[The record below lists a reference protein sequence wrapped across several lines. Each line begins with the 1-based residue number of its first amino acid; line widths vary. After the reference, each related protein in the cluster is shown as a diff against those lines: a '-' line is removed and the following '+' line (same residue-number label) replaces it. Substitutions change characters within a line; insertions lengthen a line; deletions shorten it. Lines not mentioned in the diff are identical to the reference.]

1 MPRLHFCA
9 LFWLLSGMCQGRK
22 CFGTK
27 NIDNETKREVVVL
40 VCCRCALNSKM
51 LLVSSIYAGVL
62 RWKRNAQSFS
72 VGLTMFSGTGLT
84 LSNVC
89 DVLNVIARAEDAVA
103 EANPK
108 DELSESLIVN
118 IKAIGMA
125 FAAQHGT
132 AVIEGA
138 QFSELLPRI
147 AKEFLL
153 KLGKLKLLKT

>member
-1 MPRLHFCA
+1 MFC
-9 LFWLLSGMCQGRK
+9 
-22 CFGTK
+22 
-27 NIDNETKREVVVL
+27 
-40 VCCRCALNSKM
+40 
-51 LLVSSIYAGVL
+51 
-62 RWKRNAQSFS
+62 
-72 VGLTMFSGTGLT
+72 GTGLT

-89 DVLNVIARAEDAVA
+89 DVLNVTARAEDAVA

-108 DELSESLIVN
+108 DELSESLIAH

-132 AVIEGA
+132 AVIEDA

-147 AKEFLL
+147 AKEFLF

>member
-1 MPRLHFCA
+1 MH
-9 LFWLLSGMCQGRK
+9 
-22 CFGTK
+22 
-27 NIDNETKREVVVL
+27 
-40 VCCRCALNSKM
+40 
-51 LLVSSIYAGVL
+51 IYAGVPC
-62 RWKRNAQSFS
+62 WKQNAQSFS
-72 VGLTMFSGTGLT
+72 VGLTMFCGTGLT

-89 DVLNVIARAEDAVA
+89 DVLNVTARAEDAIA

-108 DELSESLIVN
+108 DELSESLIAH

-132 AVIEGA
+132 AVIEDA

-147 AKEFLL
+147 AKEFLF

>member
-1 MPRLHFCA
+1 M
-9 LFWLLSGMCQGRK
+9 
-22 CFGTK
+22 
-27 NIDNETKREVVVL
+27 L
-40 VCCRCALNSKM
+40 V
-51 LLVSSIYAGVL
+51 YVL

-108 DELSESLIVN
+108 DELSESLIAN